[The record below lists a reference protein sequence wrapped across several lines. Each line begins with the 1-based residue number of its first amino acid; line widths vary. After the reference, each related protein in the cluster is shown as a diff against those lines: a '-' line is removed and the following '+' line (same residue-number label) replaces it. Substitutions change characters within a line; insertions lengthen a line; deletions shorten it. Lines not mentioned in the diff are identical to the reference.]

1 MRTIT
6 LPNTLRGKITYDE
19 MTGKY
24 STWRIGGKAD
34 VMYEPSDVEDVTNL
48 LAYLRAEKIPYFI
61 LGKGSNLMFPDEGIR
76 GVVIKMAD
84 ALTNLTEEG
93 NTVTVGAGYSL
104 VKLAAKMSRNG
115 LSGLEFAA
123 GIPATVGGAVFMNA
137 GAHGGEMAD
146 VISRI
151 HVLRP
156 DGTDAWFE
164 GESLQFSYRHSFL
177 QDEELICLEAELT
190 LQSGDSED
198 ISSVLE
204 KNKQYRKDTQ
214 PYGEP
219 SCGSVFKNPR
229 PLFAAKLIED
239 AGLKGKRF
247 GGVKVSEKHANFI
260 VNDQQGTAEDV
271 LNLMVYI
278 QKKIEQTAMVTL
290 EPEVQ
295 VVRPDCSTVS
305 AAEALRIFRK
315 H

>member
-1 MRTIT
+1 MSTISLPDT
-6 LPNTLRGKITYDE
+6 LKGNITYDE
-19 MTGKY
+19 QTGKY
-24 STWRIGGKAD
+24 STWKIGGKAD
-34 VMYEPSDVEDVTNL
+34 VMYEPSDVEDVMNL
-48 LAYLRAEKIPYFI
+48 LAYLRAEGIPYFI

-84 ALTNLTEEG
+84 ALTNLKVEG
-93 NTVTVGAGYSL
+93 NTVTVGAGFSL
-104 VKLAAKMSRNG
+104 VKLAAKMSRSG

-146 VISRI
+146 VISRV

-156 DGTDAWFE
+156 DGTDTWLE
-164 GESLQFSYRHSFL
+164 RESLAFSYRHSFL
-177 QDEELICLEAELT
+177 QDEALICLEAELT
-190 LQSGDSED
+190 LQRGNSGE
-198 ISSVLE
+198 ISGVLE

-239 AGLKGKRF
+239 AGLKGMRF

-260 VNDQQGTAEDV
+260 VNDCRGTAADV
-271 LNLMVYI
+271 LNLMVHI
-278 QKKIEQTAMVTL
+278 QKKVEQTARVTL

-305 AAEALRIFRK
+305 AAEALRTFRES
-315 H
+315 